1 MNLISIEFFFFFVLV
16 AIVYSLLNRDNT
28 IALRNMV
35 LLIASSYFYASFH
48 PTYLLLLAYIIL
60 VNFFGT
66 KYIAS
71 RLNRGLPAKLSVGI
85 VILLSLGVLAFMKYA
100 YIWNSSILLPVGL
113 SFFTFQA
120 LTYTIDVYRGKIE
133 QERDF
138 VKVALFISFF
148 PTILSGPIERARNI
162 LPQLGG
168 KTALNYDNLSGGAKR
183 FIWGMFKKMV
193 IADRLAMF
201 VDSIYVNPE
210 IHTGST
216 LGLAALFYS
225 IQIYCDFSGYADMA
239 IGIGQMLGFK
249 LMENFRFPYFAAT
262 IKEFWH
268 RWHISL
274 TTWFTEYVYISMGGN
289 RVNLFHWILN
299 IVTVFLLSG
308 IWHGAT
314 VSFIIWGSIHATA
327 YLIEHFFVSNKNPSP
342 LYGLVCFIVVT
353 LAWVF
358 FRLENSEQAIMVI
371 SRICTDITSP
381 LVTTVNGSTFS
392 FLVTCGLLLLFGI
405 REFTLYK
412 MIGSKQSAVE
422 MIVIVLLIAL
432 FSAGNSQFVYFQ
444 F

>member
-1 MNLISIEFFFFFVLV
+1 
-16 AIVYSLLNRDNT
+16 
-28 IALRNMV
+28 MV

-48 PTYLLLLAYIIL
+48 PIYLLLLAYIIL

-168 KTALNYDNLSGGAKR
+168 KTCMNYDNLSGGAKR

-201 VDSIYVNPE
+201 VDSIYINPE

-314 VSFIIWGSIHATA
+314 VSFIIWGSIHAIA
-327 YLIEHFFVSNKNPSP
+327 YLIEHFFVSNQKPSP

-381 LVTTVNGSTFS
+381 LVMTVNGSTFS

>member
-1 MNLISIEFFFFFVLV
+1 MHLISIEFFFFFVLV
-16 AIVYSLLNRDNT
+16 AFIYFLLNKEKT
-28 IALRNMV
+28 IAGRNVV
-35 LLIASSYFYASFH
+35 LLIASCYFYASFH
-48 PTYLLLLAYIIL
+48 PAFLLLLAYIVL
-60 VNFFGT
+60 VNFLGT

-71 RLNRGLPAKLSVGI
+71 RLDRGNSAKISVGA
-85 VILLSLGVLAFMKYA
+85 VIALSLGVLAFMKYA

-138 VKVALFISFF
+138 VKLALFISFF

-162 LPQLGG
+162 LPQLGSA
-168 KTALNYDNLSGGAKR
+168 TPMNFDNLTGGAKR
-183 FIWGMFKKMV
+183 FIWGMLKKMV
-193 IADRLAMF
+193 IADRLAMY
-201 VDSIYVNPE
+201 VDSIYINPE

-216 LGLAALFYS
+216 LALSAVFYS

-249 LMENFRFPYFAAT
+249 FMENFRFPYFAAT

-289 RVNLFHWILN
+289 RVKLWHWILN
-299 IVTVFLLSG
+299 IITVFLLSG

-314 VSFIIWGSIHATA
+314 LSFIVWGSIHAIA
-327 YLIEHFFVSNKNPSP
+327 YLIEHFYFSNQKSNP
-342 LYGLVCFIVVT
+342 LYGLLCFIVVT

-358 FRLENSEQAIMVI
+358 FRLDNSAQAALVI
-371 SRICTDITSP
+371 SRICTDIASP
-381 LVTTVNGSTFS
+381 LVTSINGSTFS
-392 FLVTCGLLLLFGI
+392 FIITCILLIIFGI
-405 REFTLYK
+405 REFTMYK
-412 MIGSKQSAVE
+412 MVAPTQSCMEVV
-422 MIVIVLLIAL
+422 IIVLLIAL
-432 FSAGNSQFVYFQ
+432 FSVSNSQFVYFQ